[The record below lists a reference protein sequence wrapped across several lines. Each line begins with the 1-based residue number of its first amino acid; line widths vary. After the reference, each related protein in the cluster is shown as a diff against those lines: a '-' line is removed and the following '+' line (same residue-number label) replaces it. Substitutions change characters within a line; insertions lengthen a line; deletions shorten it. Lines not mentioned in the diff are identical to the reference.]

1 MSQRRRRLGAWGEGV
16 VRRHL
21 VDHGYRIIETNFRC
35 ARGEIDIIAEKDG
48 CLAFLEVRTKSNLNM
63 GTPEESITPAK
74 RLRLVNLANIYL
86 QAHPELTQ
94 EWRIDV
100 VAVELGPSGS
110 IARLEVIE
118 SAVGEDGGGG

>member
-21 VDHGYRIIETNFRC
+21 VDHGYRIRETNFRC
-35 ARGEIDIIAEKDG
+35 ARGEIDIIAQKSD
-48 CLAFLEVRTKSNLNM
+48 FLVFVEVRTKSNRNM

-74 RLRLVNLANIYL
+74 RRRLVDLANIYL
-86 QAHPELTQ
+86 QAHPELTL

-100 VAVELGPSGS
+100 VALELGRTGD

-118 SAVGEDGGGG
+118 NAVGEDGGVA